1 MIHTVWN
8 VFIRLQ
14 INLEFT
20 VKQTVSADNQTR
32 DDYYM
37 THDLGYKLR
46 MLV

>member
-20 VKQTVSADNQTR
+20 VKPTVSADNQSR
-32 DDYYM
+32 DDHFM
-37 THDLGYKLR
+37 IHDLGYNI
-46 MLV
+46 